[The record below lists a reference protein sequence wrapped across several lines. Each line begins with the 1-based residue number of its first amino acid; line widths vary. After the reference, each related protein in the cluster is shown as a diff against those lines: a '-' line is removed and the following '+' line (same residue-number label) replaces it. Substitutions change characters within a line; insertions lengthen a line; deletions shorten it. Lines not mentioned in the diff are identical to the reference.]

1 MKAKSIIYT
10 AGELPINI
18 IYVFY
23 TYSAPLV
30 YVQTSMPIMQ
40 NHQPTAST
48 SFKSSSW
55 ASRTRLPPSPSQ
67 HNESDYTYVNPK
79 QFHRILKRRAA
90 RKKLGLS
97 ARRPYH
103 ESTLPPPPEIIKKS
117 HDELRQ
123 EILQSDILRLARR
136 TIEETESYLQR
147 SSSSTQ
153 CLPTNEVLDNPI
165 YIAFNET
172 ITAMFEAS
180 GDQATETPI
189 DYDAFINLDDFLD
202 PVETRTDRSS
212 LCSRSILPSYEDETK
227 LDQQCAHTHRQYL
240 SAPGPAKHLEAGYAN
255 PVAPQHHATLDLANA
270 LSQSSA
276 RTPSCSPPLQIRS
289 FYDQCCS
296 INKPPKSS
304 VGQRHSNRQGT
315 RKNRNKSKARNN
327 SVPNDTSMGLQGLDG
342 ALESYHTVADGPPTT
357 VTASP
362 VQCPIVKSPGNPPLT
377 IHSFVPGMQQKRPR
391 RRHEKIEGIY
401 KCGWEG
407 CEKAYGTLR
416 NLNTHI
422 STKSHGLKW
431 KN

>member
-165 YIAFNET
+165 YIGFNET

-189 DYDAFINLDDFLD
+189 NYDAFINLDDF
-202 PVETRTDRSS
+202 
-212 LCSRSILPSYEDETK
+212 ILPSYEDETK
-227 LDQQCAHTHRQYL
+227 LEQQST
-240 SAPGPAKHLEAGYAN
+240 PGPAKHLEAGYAN
-255 PVAPQHHATLDLANA
+255 PVTPQHHAT
-270 LSQSSA
+270 S
-276 RTPSCSPPLQIRS
+276 SCSPPLQIRT

-304 VGQRHSNRQGT
+304 VGQRHSNRQGA

-327 SVPNDTSMGLQGLDG
+327 SVPNDTSMALQGLDG

-391 RRHEKIEGIY
+391 RRHEEIEGIY

-431 KN
+431 KTKKEWSISQAPSHQPCLHLQKPQAAVTESVFDQAAERDND